1 MRLKLYRAPSVAQAM
16 AQIRAELGQDALIL
30 ATRRVAE
37 GVEVSAA
44 LEQADEEGPAAIVP
58 APPPPPSAPTPLAPA
73 ADPAR
78 DAALAYHGVPAG
90 LAARLRGASPG
101 FVGGTLAETLAGAFR
116 WDALPLSVD
125 GPPVLLVGPPGA
137 GKTLTTA
144 RLATRLVMGG
154 TKPLVVTADGKRAG
168 AAEQLAAFTRLLGL
182 TLLVADNPVT
192 LARALRRRPAD
203 APVLIDTA
211 GADPFDP
218 AQREEILA
226 LLAATQACGP
236 RGCPVLVLPAGLD
249 PAEAGDLAIA
259 YAGLGAT
266 HLVATRLDLARRCG
280 SVLAAA
286 EAGRLALAEAGVGAG
301 AADGLAPL
309 TPTLLAGLLSGP
321 PPSLGQFRRNAA

>member
-16 AQIRAELGQDALIL
+16 AQIRAELGEEALIL
-30 ATRRVAE
+30 STRRVAE

-44 LEQADEEGPAAIVP
+44 LEPADE
-58 APPPPPSAPTPLAPA
+58 PPVLPLQPTPPLPIAPVSMPSV
-73 ADPAR
+73 DPAR
-78 DAALAYHGVPAG
+78 AAALAYHGAPAN
-90 LAARLRGASPG
+90 LANRLGAGPLPEALSAA
-101 FVGGTLAETLAGAFR
+101 LC
-116 WDALPLSVD
+116 WDALPLAPSS
-125 GPPVLLVGPPGA
+125 PPLLLVGPPGA

-144 RLATRLVMGG
+144 RLATRLVLAG
-154 TKPLVVTADGKRAG
+154 TQPLVVSTDGKRAG

-192 LARALRRRPAD
+192 LARALRRRPSD

-236 RGCPVLVLPAGLD
+236 RGCAALVLPAGLD
-249 PAEAGDLAIA
+249 PAEAAELAAA
-259 YAGLGAT
+259 YAALGAS

-286 EAGRLALAEAGVGAG
+286 EAGPLALAEAGVGPG
-301 AADGLAPL
+301 AADGLVPL
-309 TPTLLAGLLSGP
+309 TPTLLAGLLAGP
-321 PPSLGQFRRNAA
+321 LPGRAAGLPAERAASRNAA